1 MKNKLRKIIIDNVEY
16 LYSVTDNYHLGT
28 ETTTMSVKVY
38 LSGYKLTPLII
49 DFLSIGHYYCLGHD
63 YMKNPLTSGISLT
76 NRRTNSVET
85 VNINEPKYIKELI
98 LQGRKNGWTGTNKIE
113 KQNGLNYL
121 AEFGY
126 ETDILFQKK
135 RIENE

>member
-1 MKNKLRKIIIDNVEY
+1 MKNKLRKIIIDNIEY

-76 NRRTNSVET
+76 NRRTKEKNQDAKKAVK
-85 VNINEPKYIKELI
+85 VNLWGNPKQYKIKKSRLH
-98 LQGRKNGWTGTNKIE
+98 RD
-113 KQNGLNYL
+113 
-121 AEFGY
+121 F
-126 ETDILFQKK
+126 
-135 RIENE
+135 